1 MIGSRIRELR
11 HKKGLSVTELAR
23 RAGISKSMIS
33 QVEREDA
40 NPSVETVR
48 AIAAALEVPVFA
60 LFLEEGQSPGA
71 LVRKSERI
79 TLTIPGSEIVR
90 ELLTP
95 DLQRAMALILGRIP
109 PGAVSSPAPTTH
121 RGEECILVLQG
132 TVVVHL
138 QDEQYVLEAGDTFYF
153 DARVPHLF
161 TNPGDTEAELLSAI
175 APPTIR
181 ASTS

>member
-23 RAGISKSMIS
+23 RAGVSKSMIS

-48 AIAAALEVPVFA
+48 SIAAALEVPVFA
-60 LFLEEGQSPGA
+60 LFLEEDQSHGA

-109 PGAVSSPAPTTH
+109 PGAVSSPSPVTH
-121 RGEECILVLQG
+121 RGEECVFVLQG
-132 TVVVHL
+132 TMVVRL

-153 DARVPHLF
+153 DARLPHLF
-161 TNPGDTEAELLSAI
+161 MNPGETEVEFLSAI
-175 APPTIR
+175 TPPTLGV
-181 ASTS
+181 STP